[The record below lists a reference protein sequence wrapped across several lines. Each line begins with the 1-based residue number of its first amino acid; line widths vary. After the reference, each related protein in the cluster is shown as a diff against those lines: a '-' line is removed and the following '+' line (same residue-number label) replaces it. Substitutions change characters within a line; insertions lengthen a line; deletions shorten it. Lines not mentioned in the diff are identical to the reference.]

1 MERNGLERLAPLTGV
16 LFVVLLVVALVLG
29 GEPPDADAPRGEV
42 LDYWTDKET
51 EAMVSSFLGAL
62 AMVPYLWFV
71 GTLRSALRA
80 AEGRT
85 GRLSGIAFAGGI
97 VFAAYALVGLTVQFV
112 AADTAGDVPAEV
124 TQTLSALSVESWLGL
139 AVGNA
144 VLLLAT
150 GVLAVRTGVFPSW
163 LGWITVL
170 LGIASI
176 TPAGFFAFL
185 LTFVWILGISI
196 LLFLRDRAPAAPAP
210 TAPASSPG
218 SPS

>member
-1 MERNGLERLAPLTGV
+1 MERNGMERLAPLAGV
-16 LFVVLLVVALVLG
+16 LFVVLLIAALTLG
-29 GEPPDADAPRGEV
+29 GEPPDADESRAEV
-42 LDYWTDKET
+42 LEYWSDKET
-51 EAMVSSFLGAL
+51 EAIVSSFLGAL

-71 GTLRSALRA
+71 GTLRSVLRT

-85 GRLSGIAFAGGI
+85 GRVSGIAFAGGV

-112 AADTAGDVPAEV
+112 AADTVGDVPPEV
-124 TQTLSALSVESWLGL
+124 TQTLSALSVEFWLGL

-150 GVLAVRTGVFPSW
+150 GVVLLRSGLLPSW

-170 LGIASI
+170 LGIASV

-185 LTFVWILGISI
+185 LTFVWILGVSL
-196 LLFLRDRAPAAPAP
+196 LLFLRGGARAPGAP